1 MNSKT
6 YFSLFIISIFLPLLV
21 MAAVAYRISTLTA
34 APMLMVSLA
43 IISIWIFAI
52 IDAVR
57 TKNLNPF
64 WIVGLCLCSTIM
76 MPIYFYKKYRSAISI
91 A

>member
-6 YFSLFIISIFLPLLV
+6 YFSLFITSIFLPLLII
-21 MAAVAYRISTLTA
+21 AAVAYKISTLTQ
-34 APMLMVSLA
+34 APVLMVSFA
-43 IISIWIFAI
+43 IIGLWIFSI

-57 TKNLNPF
+57 TKNLNPM
-64 WIVGLCLCSTIM
+64 WIVGIVLAPTIM
-76 MPIYFYKKYRSAISI
+76 LPIYFYKKYKGAASI